1 MAIHEPFISTCT
13 FSPSIQDHSNT
24 AMTIRHDAMNE
35 AAYTLSMIL
44 NGNHVG
50 HAYIGG
56 FALNLLGSD
65 RETSDIDVLLDV
77 DCPSHI
83 HSYVTPILCGAD
95 SRFAVENY
103 KLYFGPARIPI
114 ELLTC
119 GMLNLPRRL
128 SIMPTDTP
136 IFPVPLP
143 ILPPG
148 VLILTKIKRASH
160 YIGSTRPQSVF
171 KYNADVR
178 DIFYLLLW
186 LQVRGEK
193 IDFESYDAS
202 DPRSI
207 YRAFRAIHDHWR
219 DTTGQSMVA
228 PVLNAALQRRD
239 RDIVFGEEHNV
250 SEIIAQMPNLSM

>member
-1 MAIHEPFISTCT
+1 MT
-13 FSPSIQDHSNT
+13 F
-24 AMTIRHDAMNE
+24 RHNAMNE

-65 RETSDIDVLLDV
+65 RDTSDIDVLIDV

-103 KLYFGPARIPI
+103 KLYFGPAHITI

-128 SIMPTDTP
+128 SIIPTDTP

-143 ILPPG
+143 ILQPG
-148 VLILTKIKRASH
+148 VLILTKIKRAGH

-186 LQVRGEK
+186 LQTRGEK
-193 IDFESYDAS
+193 IDFASYDAS
-202 DPRSI
+202 DTRSI
-207 YRAFRAIHDHWR
+207 YRAVRQFHYHWR
-219 DTTGQSMVA
+219 SRPGQSLIA
-228 PVLNAALQRRD
+228 PMLNAVLQRGD
-239 RDIVFGEEHNV
+239 KDVIFGEEQNV

>member
-1 MAIHEPFISTCT
+1 
-13 FSPSIQDHSNT
+13 
-24 AMTIRHDAMNE
+24 MNE

-44 NGNHVG
+44 NGNNVG

-65 RETSDIDVLLDV
+65 RETTDIDVLIDV

-103 KLYFGPARIPI
+103 KLYFGPAHIPI

-119 GMLNLPRRL
+119 GTLNLPRRL
-128 SIMPTDTP
+128 SIIPTDTP
-136 IFPVPLP
+136 IFQVPLP
-143 ILPPG
+143 ILQPS
-148 VLILTKIKRASH
+148 VLILTKIKRAYH

-186 LQVRGEK
+186 LQVRREK
-193 IDFESYDAS
+193 IDFGSYDAS

-207 YRAFRAIHDHWR
+207 YRAVGEFHYHWR
-219 DTTGQSMVA
+219 ARTGQSLIASM
-228 PVLNAALQRRD
+228 LNAVLRRED
-239 RDIVFGEEHNV
+239 KDIILSEEQNV
-250 SEIIAQMPNLSM
+250 SEIITEMPNLSM